1 MNLHMLTYGTGRG
14 AKSPMLK
21 MQRTRWP
28 RRGDFLCRT
37 NFRGGV
43 SEGSVENPKPNVAF
57 AIHTATFPA
66 NTLGYCS
73 GDTMAASEL
82 VKIEVHGSGSP
93 PAVSFENVAF
103 DPTAA
108 LTIEI
113 EGTAPGTEHDQLIAG
128 TVQIAGSL
136 NLQPIDG
143 YVSPVVRGQS
153 DDFVLV
159 LAGSRANHFSNV
171 TYDGAALSADF
182 GPDGSGSFRD
192 HVAGGLFRS
201 VTYTAATVQLQNL
214 LALAGDTDGDAD
226 VDLSDYNRLATHF
239 DPVGSLGPH
248 GWSDGNFDGDGDID
262 LADYNALAGNFAAG
276 GYGTAAVPEP
286 ASVCLLLLV
295 SVSGRLS
302 KHRCGKHV

>member
-1 MNLHMLTYGTGRG
+1 
-14 AKSPMLK
+14 MLK

-43 SEGSVENPKPNVAF
+43 SEGSVENPKPDVAF

-93 PAVSFENVAF
+93 V
-103 DPTAA
+103 A

-113 EGTAPGTEHDQLIAG
+113 EGTSPGTEHDQLIAG

-136 NLQPIDG
+136 NLQPFDG

-159 LAGSRANHFSNV
+159 LAGNRANHFTNV

-201 VTYTAATVQLQNL
+201 VTYTATTVPN
-214 LALAGDTDGDAD
+214 
-226 VDLSDYNRLATHF
+226 
-239 DPVGSLGPH
+239 
-248 GWSDGNFDGDGDID
+248 
-262 LADYNALAGNFAAG
+262 
-276 GYGTAAVPEP
+276 
-286 ASVCLLLLV
+286 C
-295 SVSGRLS
+295 GRMAIS
-302 KHRCGKHV
+302 T